1 MITVSAAPCPHHA
14 CPWLCITLANLF
26 GGTISRPLGKPA
38 RRSRVV
44 SEKGLYMELLAAE
57 YSDEEPDVGALE
69 GSDDNFE
76 E

>member
-1 MITVSAAPCPHHA
+1 MITVSAAPCPRHV

-26 GGTISRPLGKPA
+26 GGTISHPLGKLA
-38 RRSRVV
+38 CRSRVV
-44 SEKGLYMELLAAE
+44 SEEGLYVELLAAE

-69 GSDDNFE
+69 GSNDNFE